1 MARLKSTTLLVGA
14 ITSTALLGAI
24 PVATLQAHDD
34 DHDHG
39 KRSFRIGLTGYQE
52 VLPISTAGRGEFRAR
67 VSQDEK
73 AISYELS
80 YSGLEGGEARQA
92 HIHFAQKGVNG
103 PISVFLCQTATNP
116 DPTGLAPTCPQP
128 GGTVSGML
136 TAANMIGGA
145 IVTQGIAIG
154 EFGELIKAIRA
165 GRAYANVHTVTW
177 PGGEIRG
184 QIK

>member
-1 MARLKSTTLLVGA
+1 MAHAQPKTLLAGA
-14 ITSTALLGAI
+14 IVSTVLLGAA

-34 DHDHG
+34 DHDSG
-39 KRSFRIGLTGYQE
+39 KRSFRIALTGYQE
-52 VLPISTAGRGEFRAR
+52 VLPVSTAGQGQFRAR
-67 VSQDEK
+67 ISADEK

-80 YSGLEGGEARQA
+80 YSGLEGGEVRQA

-116 DPTGLAPTCPQP
+116 DPTGLAPQCPQP
-128 GGTVSGML
+128 GGTVTGML

-145 IVTQGIAIG
+145 IVAQGIAVG

-165 GRAYANVHTVTW
+165 GRAYANVHTATW
-177 PGGEIRG
+177 LGGEIRG
-184 QIK
+184 QLK